1 MKKFLLTMIF
11 LGIFAVPVLADSQT
25 VTVTYTVPARIEYM
39 CNGHSLTVSVNC
51 GERLMEPGHDDL
63 EGYRFVG
70 WKNRKTGLFWNFNDP
85 VSEHM
90 QLDAVYE
97 KTGSVFTGIQE
108 NENYAIAF
116 VGSLAV
122 IAVVLERKFRNE

>member
-70 WKNRKTGLFWNFNDP
+70 WKNRMTGLFWNFNDP
-85 VSEHM
+85 ASEHM
-90 QLDAVYE
+90 RLDAVYE
-97 KTGSVFTGIQE
+97 KTGKLCNCFCWKLSSYGGC
-108 NENYAIAF
+108 A
-116 VGSLAV
+116 
-122 IAVVLERKFRNE
+122 